1 MQAGL
6 IMLCLAYVLSQFF
19 RAFLAVLAT
28 ALERD
33 LGATAEDLAFASGL
47 WFLVF
52 AAMQLPLGWAL
63 DRIGPRRSAAVL
75 IAVGAAGGSAI
86 FALAT
91 APWQIGLAMAMIGL
105 GCSPALMA
113 SYFIF
118 AREYPP
124 ARFATL
130 AALMLGVGSL
140 GNLIASYPTAWAV
153 ESIGWRATMGVLA
166 ALSLTVA
173 AGTFLTVRDPERII
187 SETKG
192 SVLDL
197 LRMPA
202 LWPIFALMIV
212 NYAPSGAVRG
222 LWIGPYLTDVYMLS
236 PTQIGQ
242 ATLVMG
248 VAMILGTFFFGPLDR
263 FFGTRKGVILTGNL
277 VCGLI
282 TLTLAFFITAG
293 PVTAILLMA
302 AIGFT
307 GATYP
312 VIIAHARSF
321 FPAHLAGRGVTLINL
336 FGMGGIGVMQSMSGR
351 LHSETIDT
359 AVISASYQAIF
370 LFFGI
375 SLLIG
380 VAIYV
385 FSRDS
390 MN

>member
-1 MQAGL
+1 MQVGL

-63 DRIGPRRSAAVL
+63 DRIGPRRSAAAL
-75 IAVGAAGGSAI
+75 IAIGAAGGSVV
-86 FALAT
+86 FAFAT
-91 APWQIGLAMAMIGL
+91 APWQIALAMGMIGL

-130 AALMLGVGSL
+130 AALMLGIGSL
-140 GNLIASYPTAWAV
+140 GNLVASYPTAWAV
-153 ESIGWRATMGVLA
+153 ETIGWRVTMGALA
-166 ALSLTVA
+166 TLALAVA
-173 AGTFLTVRDPERII
+173 VGTFLTVRDPERIVT
-187 SETKG
+187 ETKG

-197 LRMPA
+197 LRMPV

-222 LWIGPYLTDVYMLS
+222 LWIGPYLNDVYML
-236 PTQIGQ
+236 TAAQIGQ

-248 VAMILGTFFFGPLDR
+248 LAMILGTFFFGPLDR
-263 FFGTRKGVILTGNL
+263 IFGTRKGVILAGNL
-277 VCGLI
+277 ACALV
-282 TLTLAFFITAG
+282 TLTLAFAIDAG
-293 PVTAILLMA
+293 PLPAILLMA
-302 AIGFT
+302 AAGFT

-336 FGMGGIGVMQSMSGR
+336 FGMGGIGVMQAMSGR
-351 LHSETIDT
+351 LHSASVDPTELPT
-359 AVISASYQAIF
+359 SYQVIF
-370 LFFGI
+370 LFFGF

-380 VAIYV
+380 VAIYL

-390 MN
+390 LD

>member
-6 IMLCLAYVLSQFF
+6 IILCLAYTLSQFF

-33 LGATAEDLAFASGL
+33 IGASAEDLAFASGM

-63 DRIGPRRSAAVL
+63 DRIGPRRTAAVL
-75 IAVGAAGGSAI
+75 IAVGAAGGSLI
-86 FALAT
+86 FAAAT
-91 APWQIGLAMAMIGL
+91 APWQIAVAMGLIGL

-118 AREYPP
+118 AREFPL

-130 AALMLGVGSL
+130 AALMLGIGSM

-153 ESIGWRATMGVLA
+153 ETIGWRATMGALA
-166 ALSLTVA
+166 ALSLAVA
-173 AGTFLTVRDPERII
+173 AGVFLTVRDPERIT

-197 LRMPA
+197 LRMPV

-222 LWIGPYLTDVYMLS
+222 LWIGPYLTDVYALS
-236 PTQIGQ
+236 PAQIGQ

-248 VAMILGTFFFGPLDR
+248 IAMILGTFFFGPLDR
-263 FFGTRKGVILTGNL
+263 IFGTRKGVVFAGNL
-277 VCGLI
+277 ACALV
-282 TLTLAFFITAG
+282 TLSIAYFINAG
-293 PVTAILLMA
+293 PLTVTLLMA
-302 AIGFT
+302 AAGFT

-336 FGMGGIGVMQSMSGR
+336 FGMGGIGLMQSLSGR
-351 LHSETIDT
+351 LHSATNDP
-359 AVISASYQAIF
+359 ASVASSYQAIF
-370 LFFGI
+370 LFFGA
-375 SLLIG
+375 SLLVG
-380 VAIYV
+380 VAIYAL
-385 FSRDS
+385 SRDS
-390 MN
+390 KT